1 MTSSIQKNSIGSDQC
16 LSVLKITL
24 NSFKLFFYLGTCF
37 YKNAQKIYK
46 IIIRENPPNKTITK
60 MKRKTQINKL

>member
-1 MTSSIQKNSIGSDQC
+1 MTSSIQKIQIGSDQC

-24 NSFKLFFYLGTCF
+24 NSFKLFLLEDLLLQKCT
-37 YKNAQKIYK
+37 KIYK

-60 MKRKTQINKL
+60 MKRKTQINKP